1 MRCFILQGLV
11 LSPHHR
17 GVTARFGA
25 ELGEPTGAHAAG
37 GTIARM
43 STTASKESVKAL
55 LDGLSDIEVRELCIK
70 ALRQWHSRRPA
81 DDQFQMHGTLGVEL
95 VPLLAARKGLPAGDV
110 NTLKETFIDATNE
123 PWMGGIVEF
132 LSWLTRAGLAW
143 PLGAP
148 VNGLPITLRL
158 TRAGVRL
165 LGLEEDHPLLPG
177 FVERIG
183 ARCPG
188 LPDGVLALLGD
199 ARTCHGP
206 WAHATGHRPPG
217 RCV

>member
-1 MRCFILQGLV
+1 
-11 LSPHHR
+11 
-17 GVTARFGA
+17 
-25 ELGEPTGAHAAG
+25 
-37 GTIARM
+37 
-43 STTASKESVKAL
+43 
-55 LDGLSDIEVRELCIK
+55 
-70 ALRQWHSRRPA
+70 
-81 DDQFQMHGTLGVEL
+81 MHGTLGVEL

-110 NTLKETFIDATNE
+110 NTLKETFVDATNE

-188 LPDGVLALLGD
+188 LPHGVLALLGD
-199 ARTCHGP
+199 ARTCLDHGLM
-206 WAHATGHRPPG
+206 RPAIVLLG
-217 RCV
+217 VAYEVAVESVVDALIAWGFSRRRLQTRRRRLASRRLKRSSIV